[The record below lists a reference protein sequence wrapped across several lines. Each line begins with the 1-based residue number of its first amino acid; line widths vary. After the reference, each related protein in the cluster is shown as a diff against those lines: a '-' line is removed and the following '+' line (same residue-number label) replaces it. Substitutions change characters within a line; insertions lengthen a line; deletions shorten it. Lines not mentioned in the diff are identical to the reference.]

1 MHLYVFQQVTVRRHS
16 TVSAQVSAPNVDA
29 RVVTAQGKQATVN
42 TAVQLTPDNKF
53 VQMSQEAV
61 ITDEKDN
68 SQVVNGF
75 TIIVTSQ
82 GPTRPVPSDF
92 NRPSICNSNNQGEND
107 NSQSNAAVGPVC
119 MGTIP
124 NICF

>member
-1 MHLYVFQQVTVRRHS
+1 MT
-16 TVSAQVSAPNVDA
+16 
-29 RVVTAQGKQATVN
+29 
-42 TAVQLTPDNKF
+42 
-53 VQMSQEAV
+53 QEAV

-68 SQVVNGF
+68 SQVMNLF
-75 TIIVTSQ
+75 TITMTSQ
-82 GPTRPVPSDF
+82 GTTRPVPSDF